1 MAADTKTV
9 AETSAVA
16 DPLAVAGYSAG
27 TIAHPGGVQAGVVQA
42 GVVQAGVAQPG
53 VAQPGGVQVT
63 TETMLADSEVIPV
76 LRETV
81 RISKREVET
90 GRVVVHKTVTERD
103 EAIEMLLTRTD
114 VSVER
119 IPVNRVVTEAP
130 GSRQEGDTL
139 IIPIL
144 EEMLVVEKRLMLKE
158 ELHIRKDNSERT
170 VHETVRLR
178 SEEVRIEQTHGDQ
191 AQTDQAGTTVPATH
205 PET

>member
-1 MAADTKTV
+1 MAADTKQ
-9 AETSAVA
+9 AADTSAVA

-27 TIAHPGGVQAGVVQA
+27 KIAHSGA
-42 GVVQAGVAQPG
+42 
-53 VAQPGGVQVT
+53 
-63 TETMLADSEVIPV
+63 MLAGGEQVATEAMLTDSEIIPV
-76 LRETV
+76 LRETIRV
-81 RISKREVET
+81 SKREVET
-90 GRVVVHKTVTERD
+90 GRVIVHKTVTERD
-103 EAIEMLLTRTD
+103 EAVEMLLKRTD

-119 IPVNRVVTEAP
+119 VPVNRVVSEAP

-144 EEMLVVEKRLMLKE
+144 EEVLVVEKRLVLKE

-191 AQTDQAGTTVPATH
+191 GQTSQGQTSQALANQTGATVPATH